1 MKHFFSSNKKIHEL
15 HIKGYFMARNAF
27 VAEVTFNVI
36 FTALQ
41 KLNNVTYFTLQ
52 TVSIAF

>member
-1 MKHFFSSNKKIHEL
+1 
-15 HIKGYFMARNAF
+15 MAKNAF
-27 VAEVTFNVI
+27 VAQVTFNVI

-52 TVSIAF
+52 TVSIAFLFIKQHYKPR

>member
-1 MKHFFSSNKKIHEL
+1 
-15 HIKGYFMARNAF
+15 MARNAF